1 MQRSEIS
8 QPSPKD
14 MAERTPPRRARAPA
28 RARKRAEV
36 AHYISEI
43 TAELSKMAGD
53 AEMSML
59 VYFLNLAR
67 VEAETIARATE
78 PASSSPNP

>member
-1 MQRSEIS
+1 MQRSGIS
-8 QPSPKD
+8 QPSSKD

-28 RARKRAEV
+28 NARKRADV

-43 TAELSKMAGD
+43 TSELSKMAGD
-53 AEMSML
+53 SEMPML

-67 VEAETIARATE
+67 VEAETIAGATD
-78 PASSSPNP
+78 PAASPPKP